1 VDWWPLRYNWVKYG
15 LIALAIHGVI
25 LILPLAHKAPQAV
38 KERLID
44 IVVMRREAPAS
55 PAPRIAEQPKPVP
68 KRLVVKEAVPRAKEQ
83 IPAPQPVQPAEKKA
97 EPTAAGAGNVLDEQI
112 ASQVLPAPGP
122 DSGEGVGIAGVNV
135 AGGRVGLGGGGT
147 GIGIGTGGNGS
158 GTVTGKGGGAGQAE
172 LVRLRE
178 PPKFAHYEEPEYPLR
193 ARRLGKEGKV
203 VLDLT
208 IDEKGSVVKADA
220 IEATDQMFVAAS
232 VSAAKRWKFVPHKR
246 DGVPAACR
254 AQLTLPF
261 RMQD

>member
-1 VDWWPLRYNWVKYG
+1 MDWPLRYNWVKYG
-15 LIALAIHGVI
+15 LIALAIHGAI

-38 KERLID
+38 KERLVD
-44 IVVMRREAPAS
+44 VVLMRQEVPAS
-55 PAPRIAEQPKPVP
+55 PPPQIVDRPKPAP
-68 KRLVVKEAVPRAKEQ
+68 KRNAIKEAVPRVKEPA
-83 IPAPQPVQPAEKKA
+83 PAPQPVQPAEKKA
-97 EPTAAGAGNVLDEQI
+97 EPAAAGAGNVLDEQM

-122 DSGEGVGIAGVNV
+122 DTGEGVGIAGANV
-135 AGGRVGLGGGGT
+135 AGGKVGLGGGGT
-147 GIGIGTGGNGS
+147 GVGIGTGGNGS
-158 GTVTGKGGGAGQAE
+158 GTGTGKGGGAGPAE

-208 IDEKGSVVKADA
+208 IDEKGAVVKADA
-220 IEATDQMFVAAS
+220 IEATDQMFVATS

-246 DGVPAACR
+246 DGVPTSCR

-261 RMQD
+261 RMRD